1 MPVKVWREVVKIHRK
16 FLWGGLLN
24 RRKVCWVSWAS
35 VCKPKKEGGLGI
47 KDLRLMNSSL
57 LTKWRWKLLVD
68 GDELWE
74 KNLVAKYGV
83 AVLGSTRLDVNNF
96 GAEAS
101 VWWRDICRLDSGSGW
116 FAHAVSKKVGN
127 GNRTKFWKDLWVG
140 DQTLEVRFPR
150 LFGISVQKDFFVC
163 DVGGWEFGEWRWN
176 LVWRRNF
183 FVWEEQLLQ
192 DLLNLLAVARMSN
205 MDDRWICNPGS
216 EDVFSVKSAYVF
228 LDSLCY
234 LRPPLSSLESFVFKF
249 IWKCGAPSKVSA
261 LSWQVAL
268 DRVPTRFNLWRRG
281 VIRVE
286 DSGCPLCNDAME
298 TTSHLFL
305 HCRVTANI
313 WYAIMRWFGVVV
325 VIPPTVAISYAM
337 LVGCGSNRKRRKC
350 LSIVWLAFVWVVW
363 KIRNDRVFNNI
374 TVDGLAAVDL
384 IQRLSYRGNG
394 L

>member
-1 MPVKVWREVVKIHRK
+1 
-16 FLWGGLLN
+16 
-24 RRKVCWVSWAS
+24 
-35 VCKPKKEGGLGI
+35 
-47 KDLRLMNSSL
+47 
-57 LTKWRWKLLVD
+57 
-68 GDELWE
+68 
-74 KNLVAKYGV
+74 
-83 AVLGSTRLDVNNF
+83 
-96 GAEAS
+96 
-101 VWWRDICRLDSGSGW
+101 
-116 FAHAVSKKVGN
+116 
-127 GNRTKFWKDLWVG
+127 VG

-205 MDDRWICNPGS
+205 MDDRWIWNPGS

-234 LRPPLSSLESFVFKF
+234 PRPPLSSLESFVFKF

-261 LSWQVAL
+261 LSWQVVL
-268 DRVPTRFNLWRRG
+268 DRVPKRSNLWRRG
-281 VIRVE
+281 VIRME
-286 DSGCPLCNDAME
+286 DSGCPLCNNAME